1 LFAEH
6 EIRSTSMEQP
16 HPFVRDV
23 DTAQFPR
30 AVLQRSYEV
39 PVVVD
44 FWAEWCGPCKVL
56 GPLLEKVTD
65 EAGGAFELVKVD
77 VDQNQE
83 LAAEFAV
90 QGIPTVIAFRDGVA
104 VSRFSGAIPE
114 PALRTW
120 VDGIMPSEQDKRV
133 DEARDAVLAGD
144 ETRAETIFREVL
156 ATTPDHLDAAT
167 SLAALL
173 IARNDTEEALI
184 VLGKLAP
191 TPEVERLQSA
201 ARLTAAQGSDV
212 ADLEAALDADADSE
226 DARLELAKALAARGE
241 FEPALDHLLTVVRNK
256 GPKKDDARL
265 AVIDIFGV
273 LGEDHPLTATYRRQ
287 LASALY

>member
-1 LFAEH
+1 
-6 EIRSTSMEQP
+6 MDQP
-16 HPFVRDV
+16 HPFVRDA
-23 DTAQFPR
+23 DTADFPQ

-56 GPLLEKVTD
+56 GPLLEKVTA
-65 EAGGAFELVKVD
+65 EANGEFELVKVD

-83 LAAEFAV
+83 LAGEFAV

-104 VSRFSGAIPE
+104 VSRFSGAVPE
-114 PALRTW
+114 PALQTW
-120 VDGIMPSEQDKRV
+120 LEGIKPTEFDKMV

-144 ETRAETIFREVL
+144 EMRAEAIFREVL
-156 ATTPDHLDAAT
+156 AAAPDHPDAAT
-167 SLAALL
+167 SLGALL
-173 IARNDTEEALI
+173 IARNETDEALI

-201 ARLTAAQGSDV
+201 ARLTAARGSDV
-212 ADLEAALDADADSE
+212 ADLEAQLDSDTDSE
-226 DARLELAKALAARGE
+226 DARIELAKALAARGE
-241 FEPALDHLLTVVRNK
+241 FEPALDHLLTVVRTK

-265 AVIDIFGV
+265 AMLDIFGV